1 MFTIVGL
8 LVVLGSVLGGFA
20 MSGGTFAILLQP
32 NELVV
37 IGGAAL
43 GGLIISTPGT
53 IRGRVLHALRQA
65 FTGRLLGKDDYLEI
79 LRLQYEVYCHIRQHG
94 PLGLDEDVNEI
105 QKSPLFRKY
114 PGFLKNDAAVD
125 FYRDGLKQVVNGT
138 ASVDELDLLLETELE
153 THQEEAALPVG
164 LLRTT
169 SDSLPGLGIVAA
181 VLGIIV
187 TMGHLDQPPEMIGHH
202 VAAAL
207 VGTFLGIL
215 LCYGALG
222 PIATSIE
229 MQDMANARYLHCLK
243 EGLMASVRGAA
254 PSVAVEFARKAVYSG
269 DRPSSD
275 EVDAA
280 CRKLKAAVMAEVAA

>member
-8 LVVLGSVLGGFA
+8 LVVLGSVLGGYA

-53 IRGRVLHALRQA
+53 IRGRVVHALRQA
-65 FTGRLLGKDDYLEI
+65 FTGRLLDRQDYLEV
-79 LRLQYEVYCHIRQHG
+79 LRLQYEVYCHARQHG
-94 PLGLDEDVNEI
+94 PVSLDDHVNDMA
-105 QKSPLFRKY
+105 KSPIFRKY
-114 PGFLKNDAAVD
+114 PGFLSNPAAVD
-125 FYRDGLKQVVNGT
+125 FYRDALRQVVNGT
-138 ASVDELDLLLETELE
+138 ASADELELLLESELD
-153 THQEEAALPVG
+153 THHEESALPIA

-187 TMGHLDQPPEMIGHH
+187 TMGQLDQPPEMIGHH

-222 PIATSIE
+222 PIATTVE
-229 MQDMANARYLHCLK
+229 MQETANARYLHCLK
-243 EGLMASVRGAA
+243 DGLVAWARGAA
-254 PSVAVEFARKAVYSG
+254 PSVAIEFARKAIYSA
-269 DRPSSD
+269 DRPTSD
-275 EVDAA
+275 ETDAA
-280 CRKLKAAVMAEVAA
+280 CRKLKAAAMAEVAA